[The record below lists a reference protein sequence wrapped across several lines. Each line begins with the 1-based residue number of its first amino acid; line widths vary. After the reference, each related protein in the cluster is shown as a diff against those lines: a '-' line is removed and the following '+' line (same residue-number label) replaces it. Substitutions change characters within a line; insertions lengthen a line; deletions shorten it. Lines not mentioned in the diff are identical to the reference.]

1 MANTTADKLALL
13 EATKADL
20 KAALADQE
28 MVVGNVFST
37 YPEAVRAIKTGRKVY
52 VGTHTTSRHKVFVP
66 DIGFTPSIVLA
77 FPDDTEEYQISP
89 SSSRNRDYCCGVYL
103 INDVQMYDTV
113 HQGKSTG
120 GYVVLRGKSPYQPPI
135 SLGVDHSI
143 EINFLAV
150 YSGLSN
156 NYGLDSCM
164 VIAIE

>member
-1 MANTTADKLALL
+1 MANTTADKLGLL

-28 MVVGNVFST
+28 MVVGDVFST
-37 YPEAVRAIKTGRKVY
+37 YPAAVRAIETGRKVY
-52 VGTHTTSRHKVFVP
+52 IGTHTASGYKVFVP

-77 FPDDTEEYQISP
+77 FPDDIESYKIRT
-89 SSSRNRDYCCGVYL
+89 SSSKTTDTCCGVYL

-113 HQGKSTG
+113 HQGKTTG
-120 GYVVLRGKSPYQPPI
+120 GSVTLRSKSPYQSPI

-143 EINFLAV
+143 EIDFLAV
-150 YSGLSN
+150 YNGSSDR
-156 NYGLDSCM
+156 YGLRSCM